1 MAYFLKKATLK
12 GRTYL
17 SIVESFYSHEKK
29 GTAHKTFKSLGSV
42 ETLKTNGIDDP
53 IAFYQNE
60 VDKLNNERKT
70 TTVPKIS
77 DIPPIKHLGY
87 FPLKSILE
95 KLGVKKFI
103 NLYKLVT
110 NFDFDLYSMLSSLV
124 YARCVNPCS
133 KLRTF
138 HEVLPV
144 LFEECDCSY
153 DQILTAVEFFGDNYE
168 KFVEL
173 FTNQVNQK
181 YGINTSKTYFDCTNF
196 YFEIDREDDF
206 RRKGPSKENRKDP
219 IVGLGLLLDT
229 NQIPISMKLYPGNE
243 SEKPVLRNVIN
254 EMKNKNNVTG
264 KTIHVADKGLNCIQN
279 IATSLLNGDGYLF
292 SKSVKMLP
300 EIEKTW
306 IKLDND
312 WISVHD
318 KEGKISYRY
327 KSCIDEFEYTIT
339 DANNKKKKVKL
350 KEKRLVTYNPSL
362 AKKQRREINK
372 MVEKAKSL
380 CYSQAKHEEYGESS
394 KYMSFVSV
402 DENGEVGTNKVTAAI
417 NNAAI
422 EKDLSLAGYNLLVT
436 SETSMSDQEMYDTYH
451 NLWRIEESFKIMKSD
466 LDARPVFLQKEERIK
481 GHFLICYLAVLL
493 ERIFQFHILKKE
505 YSSNEIIKFIKDF
518 KVVKADNKYINI
530 SFNSNFINELAERYD
545 LPLTHYLLSETQIK
559 KVMNHKF

>member
-103 NLYKLVT
+103 DLYKLVT

-219 IVGLGLLLDT
+219 IVGLGLLLDA

-380 CYSQAKHEEYGESS
+380 CYSHAKHEEYGESS
-394 KYMSFVSV
+394 KYMSFVSI

>member
-530 SFNSNFINELAERYD
+530 SFNSNFINELAEKYD

>member
-103 NLYKLVT
+103 DLYKLVT

-229 NQIPISMKLYPGNE
+229 NQIPISMKLYPGIE
-243 SEKPVLRNVIN
+243 SDKPDLRNVIN

-394 KYMSFVSV
+394 KYMSFVSI

-530 SFNSNFINELAERYD
+530 SFNSNFINELAEKYD